1 MSEINLRAIR
11 NREFHNQSHK
21 GATLMKLRKNLMAL
35 TIALALTTI
44 PATMY
49 AQNDTSPKGRLE
61 GAWNAVLIADDED
74 FQQKER
80 YTFATGRSV
89 DEGSL
94 VFANEFDAVPPC
106 GASQGVWARTG
117 SRQFTLTHG
126 AFCSD
131 LSTFTPLFRI
141 KLREVITL
149 SAKEDQFTGRGI
161 FEVFDPS
168 GVLLFSATYTVR
180 GTRMAVEGLANS
192 PGFETSDAELQP
204 ANPTRGEAS
213 MWRRWMKNLPR

>member
-1 MSEINLRAIR
+1 
-11 NREFHNQSHK
+11 
-21 GATLMKLRKNLMAL
+21 MKLKRNLMAL
-35 TIALALTTI
+35 TIALALMAI

-49 AQNDTSPKGRLE
+49 AQNDISPKGKLE
-61 GAWNAVLIADDED
+61 GTWNAVLSADDED
-74 FQQKER
+74 FQQQER
-80 YTFATGRSV
+80 YSFATGRTV

-94 VFANEFDAVPPC
+94 IFANEFDAVPPC

-149 SAKEDQFTGRGI
+149 NAKEDQFTGRGI

-180 GTRMAVEGLANS
+180 GTRMVVEGLSAS
-192 PGFETSDAELQP
+192 PSFDTSDAGSQP
-204 ANPTRGEAS
+204 PNSTRGEGS
-213 MWRRWMKNLPR
+213 IWRRWMRNLPR